1 MPDLIDTIVFL
12 KKWTEL
18 EIVMTI
24 FYLCYIWDKCL
35 EVCSEPC
42 QKSKLEP
49 FEKIVNGFI
58 LHICQGSEYASEPH
72 TFE

>member
-42 QKSKLEP
+42 QKSKMEP
-49 FEKIVNGFI
+49 FEK
-58 LHICQGSEYASEPH
+58 
-72 TFE
+72 